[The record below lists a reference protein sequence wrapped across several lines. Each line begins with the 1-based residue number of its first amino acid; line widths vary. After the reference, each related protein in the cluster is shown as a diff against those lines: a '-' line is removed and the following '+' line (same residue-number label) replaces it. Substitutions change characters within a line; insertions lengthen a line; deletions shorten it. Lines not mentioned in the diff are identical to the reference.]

1 MEVRL
6 HDDQL
11 RTQTFSH
18 LNGLCRM
25 HAKPPC
31 FVAGCRH
38 HTPFGIVPHRYR
50 LATKLRIFSLL
61 YGREKLIHIHMDD
74 LDLRSSLLTLDK
86 VQIILTLFSLNRS
99 LHKLILSL
107 FRFDIDLGYASVFH
121 TLKLAE
127 GSGATETV
135 ATRGDAV
142 VIKEV

>member
-1 MEVRL
+1 
-6 HDDQL
+6 
-11 RTQTFSH
+11 
-18 LNGLCRM
+18 
-25 HAKPPC
+25 
-31 FVAGCRH
+31 
-38 HTPFGIVPHRYR
+38 
-50 LATKLRIFSLL
+50 
-61 YGREKLIHIHMDD
+61 MDD